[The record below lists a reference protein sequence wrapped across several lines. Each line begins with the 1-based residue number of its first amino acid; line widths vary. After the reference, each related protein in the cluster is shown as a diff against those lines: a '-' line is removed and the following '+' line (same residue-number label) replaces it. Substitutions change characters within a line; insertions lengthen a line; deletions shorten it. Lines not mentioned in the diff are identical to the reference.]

1 MYRSKRLLLST
12 PSSAADETNMA
23 EIRHIIVN
31 RMLGPTCSKTVTVDS
46 QSTVVFPGYQ
56 PVRFVGGASGLWR
69 NALSVCVIVEKNKQ
83 LKIRSI
89 VSIYVRVCSL

>member
-69 NALSVCVIVEKNKQ
+69 NALSVCV
-83 LKIRSI
+83 S
-89 VSIYVRVCSL
+89 